1 MKKTIYNEETLLE
14 GDVQTWFYKKKKLN
28 HALEERLTNF
38 TQ

>member
-14 GDVQTWFYKKKKLN
+14 GDVQTWFYKKKLN